1 MTQKKAVEVYVG
13 QQRLVLRTDGDSER
27 VLKVAE
33 FVNKRLGDILPMG
46 QPLSHQVLLLLA
58 MNLAED
64 LLAKKEESSRL
75 KTQVKERSQAILT
88 QLERE
93 FPI

>member
-1 MTQKKAVEVYVG
+1 MTQKKTVEVLVG
-13 QQRLVLRTDGDSER
+13 QQRLLLRTDGDPAR
-27 VLKVAE
+27 VQRVADL
-33 FVNKRLGDILPMG
+33 VNSRLDQILPKS

-64 LLAKKEESSRL
+64 LLQHQEDGSKL
-75 KTQVKERSQAILT
+75 KSQVKERSQAILT